1 MSATEQSEKGL
12 LKDILPKDL
21 LSLAQYLLLIFGGV
35 GAVVSLFGDYSDGG
49 ELLGDFFYNKALY
62 IVSIL
67 HLVLVV
73 LVLFPGRLRID
84 DFYDFRKEYRKN
96 NKTEQKKIKEQEFIF
111 KQSRKFIKYWTYI
124 WMSWG
129 ALYVIFFLDEFWKQ
143 NTPYMSAS
151 PFSSLFKGD
160 ATVFE
165 SSKPNHVH
173 DVKLVIDFFMRLA
186 NNLGTYFMILL
197 VITLLPSSNSKDLR
211 NRFLVWNTKNGWVFI
226 VSIIIVDLTAVVLF
240 TKIYNC
246 NIKETGEILS
256 NIYGVFAATF
266 LAMIAGRLDS
276 YYFDAKPNWAYVLFI
291 YAALQASFPFYTAEG
306 NDEIKVTVAY
316 TAFTLKGLF
325 YVFVM
330 KQFENWRMYYYL
342 SAYSNKTSWF
352 TYK

>member
-49 ELLGDFFYNKALY
+49 ELLGELFYNKALY

-96 NKTEQKKIKEQEFIF
+96 NKTEEKKIKEQDFIF
-111 KQSRKFIKYWTYI
+111 KQSRKFIKYWTYL

-129 ALYVIFFLDEFWKQ
+129 ALYAIFFLDEFWKQ
-143 NTPYMSAS
+143 NTPYVSKS
-151 PFSSLFKGD
+151 TSLFKGD
-160 ATVFE
+160 TTKFK
-165 SSKPNHVH
+165 SSNPEQIH
-173 DVKLVIDFFMRLA
+173 DVKLLIDFFMRLA

-211 NRFLVWNTKNGWVFI
+211 NRFLVWNTKNGWIFI
-226 VSIIIVDLTAVVLF
+226 ST
-240 TKIYNC
+240 Y
-246 NIKETGEILS
+246 
-256 NIYGVFAATF
+256 
-266 LAMIAGRLDS
+266 LA
-276 YYFDAKPNWAYVLFI
+276 
-291 YAALQASFPFYTAEG
+291 
-306 NDEIKVTVAY
+306 
-316 TAFTLKGLF
+316 
-325 YVFVM
+325 
-330 KQFENWRMYYYL
+330 
-342 SAYSNKTSWF
+342 
-352 TYK
+352 